1 MSEPVAIQAAR
12 RNIERRERGEP
23 GPTFRIVG
31 RVEASAPPPPKPRRD
46 LETAE
51 EILANEPSLSHIT
64 VNQILAAAKTPYWK
78 VFVRQADG
86 AVLHPVA
93 RVVKHFSHEGV
104 AMRYWR
110 NWPELDGK

>member
-1 MSEPVAIQAAR
+1 MNEPIAIQTAAA
-12 RNIERRERGEP
+12 
-23 GPTFRIVG
+23 T
-31 RVEASAPPPPKPRRD
+31 SPKPRRD

-51 EILANEPSLSHIT
+51 EILAAEPALAHVRVS
-64 VNQILAAAKTPYWK
+64 QILDAARVPYWK

-93 RVVKHFSHEGV
+93 RVVKHFSHDGV